1 MNTKTT
7 WKNTLVRAAR
17 TFLQAAVACIVAGV
31 SGLINSGESITKTA
45 LGALCV
51 SAIAAGLAA
60 LMNLPA
66 SGASFDSLGG
76 TEAVRRAVE
85 SINELPPEG
94 LVPTA
99 EQDEPEDGDSPRVSS
114 AHNEDG
120 GAGTGPSGGAVTGA
134 AADWWIRLASRTDRD
149 FVSPCNEALM
159 RANECGA
166 LSGQTRST
174 AETSAKEGQ
183 DNG

>member
-17 TFLQAAVACIVAGV
+17 TFLQAAVACIAAGA

-66 SGASFDSLGG
+66 SGAPFDSLGG

-85 SINELPPEG
+85 SIGELPMAGQRE
-94 LVPTA
+94 A
-99 EQDEPEDGDSPRVSS
+99 EQNEPEDGDSLRVSS

-120 GAGTGPSGGAVTGA
+120 GTGTGPSGGAVTGA
-134 AADWWIRLASRTDRD
+134 AADWWIRLASKTDRD

-166 LSGQTRST
+166 LSEQTRST
-174 AETSAKEGQ
+174 AQTGAKEEQ

>member
-1 MNTKTT
+1 MNTKNT

-66 SGASFDSLGG
+66 NGAPFDSLGG
-76 TEAVRRAVE
+76 TESVRRAVE
-85 SINELPPEG
+85 SIDELPLAGQRE
-94 LVPTA
+94 A
-99 EQDEPEDGDSPRVSS
+99 EQDEPEDGDSLRASS
-114 AHNEDG
+114 AHEEDS
-120 GAGTGPSGGAVTGA
+120 GTGTGAPDRAVTGA
-134 AADWWIRLASRTDRD
+134 AADWWIRLSSRTGRD

>member
-1 MNTKTT
+1 MNKTT

-31 SGLINSGESITKTA
+31 SGLINSGESVTKTA

-51 SAIAAGLAA
+51 PAIAAGLAA

-76 TEAVRRAVE
+76 TEGVRRAVE
-85 SINELPPEG
+85 SIEELPPEG
-94 LVPTA
+94 PVP
-99 EQDEPEDGDSPRVSS
+99 PEYPVPM
-114 AHNEDG
+114 
-120 GAGTGPSGGAVTGA
+120 AGQSDPVNK
-134 AADWWIRLASRTDRD
+134 AD
-149 FVSPCNEALM
+149 
-159 RANECGA
+159 
-166 LSGQTRST
+166 
-174 AETSAKEGQ
+174 SAKEEQ